1 MNILGIDPGF
11 SSLGWAVCVAAY
23 PAEVQAVYC
32 GIIRTEKAE
41 KKIQLRASEDN
52 INRAQAIYN
61 ELAGL
66 ILSHK
71 ISLVCTESMSW
82 PRNAGVVAKM
92 GIVWGVIAS
101 VCHQWRIP
109 MLQVSPVEIKKN
121 LTGSKQATKEE
132 MIAEIVSR
140 YPKLIL
146 PSQKVLQEHAA
157 DAVAAVLACKQS
169 MLFTAMENQYAD
181 YLSGSRRIE
190 SP

>member
-1 MNILGIDPGF
+1 MNVLGIDPGF
-11 SSLGWAVCVAAY
+11 SSLGWAVCVARY
-23 PAEVQAVYC
+23 PAELQPIYC
-32 GIIRTEKAE
+32 GIIRTEKAG

-52 INRAQAIYN
+52 ITRAQIIYA
-61 ELAGL
+61 EIAGL
-66 ILSHK
+66 LLSHK
-71 ISLVCTESMSW
+71 ITLVCTESMSW

-121 LTGSKQATKEE
+121 LTGSKTASKEE

-140 YPKLIL
+140 YPKLEL

-157 DAVAAVLACKQS
+157 DAVAAVLACRQS
-169 MLFTAMENQYAD
+169 MLFKALENQSVNN
-181 YLSGSRRIE
+181 LV
-190 SP
+190 